1 MSADFERSSK
11 IPDVCSNAPESGSL
25 LSNQEK
31 INTETNS
38 TTEATSS
45 SNKHLNVLP
54 FAVIVFYNVSGGPF
68 GIEPTVR
75 AGGPLFSILGFL
87 FFFLVWSIPEALVT
101 AELASTYPHASGGVA
116 WVEEAFG
123 RKASSVMGYI
133 SWISGATD
141 NAIYPVLFMVY
152 LKQIIQTD
160 IGDQDTQ
167 YEDDEG
173 FRYVLT
179 LVSIATA
186 LTFMNYLGLEI
197 VGNMSLVIA
206 AISLSPFLIM
216 CIFGMFKI
224 KPSRLMVMSSPDSST
239 FFFDD
244 DNGVDGDD
252 GEGVWGLKSS
262 IIHIPNVFNVMWRP
276 FLNNI
281 FWNVNS
287 FDSAANLSKEVKN
300 LKECFTRGMLQAI
313 IFCALSYLLPLIVA
327 LGAVE
332 TKQEDWVDGY
342 IATVAIDIVG
352 KWLGQWMVVAAG
364 ISNIGLFI
372 AELSADSY
380 QLMGMAEKGLW
391 PKIFAHRSRFDTP
404 TYSILLCYFVILSL
418 LFNDYNELLAIMNFN
433 YAISLIM
440 EYAAFI
446 KLRLRKHDR
455 PQPFRVPLNTLG
467 CILMLVPGVL
477 TMLVMFLSS
486 NYLTLIYSIV
496 FLILGLVIFSLQN
509 VAKDKN
515 WCLYAD
521 HEEIA
526 DNNHLVSEANDSR
539 PNSYNLDDTRPQNI
553 ELI

>member
-1 MSADFERSSK
+1 
-11 IPDVCSNAPESGSL
+11 
-25 LSNQEK
+25 
-31 INTETNS
+31 
-38 TTEATSS
+38 
-45 SNKHLNVLP
+45 
-54 FAVIVFYNVSGGPF
+54 
-68 GIEPTVR
+68 
-75 AGGPLFSILGFL
+75 
-87 FFFLVWSIPEALVT
+87 
-101 AELASTYPHASGGVA
+101 
-116 WVEEAFG
+116 
-123 RKASSVMGYI
+123 
-133 SWISGATD
+133 
-141 NAIYPVLFMVY
+141 MVY

-455 PQPFRVPLNTLG
+455 E
-467 CILMLVPGVL
+467 
-477 TMLVMFLSS
+477 
-486 NYLTLIYSIV
+486 YLTPIFHFVSELHHIHT
-496 FLILGLVIFSLQN
+496 LNFSLPSFSQRSSTFSCP
-509 VAKDKN
+509 VKYIRLHSHACT
-515 WCLYAD
+515 W
-521 HEEIA
+521 
-526 DNNHLVSEANDSR
+526 SANDAC
-539 PNSYNLDDTRPQNI
+539 YVLII
-553 ELI
+553 ELSYFNIQYRLSNTWTCNIFPSKCC